1 MSINPVQNPNTA
13 SPMPEASEPL
23 ASVRLSPASHSAPN
37 LGTVSKRESHMVQD
51 QPVPEEIA
59 KDEVQVQRDSQA
71 GGAIVIRYLD
81 AHGNV
86 VLQVPS
92 SQVLELARSI
102 RQDLESA
109 TKAVSLVAAEAS
121 STVRKEHP

>member
-1 MSINPVQNPNTA
+1 MKCKC
-13 SPMPEASEPL
+13 
-23 ASVRLSPASHSAPN
+23 SVIVR
-37 LGTVSKRESHMVQD
+37 
-51 QPVPEEIA
+51 
-59 KDEVQVQRDSQA
+59 A